1 MTQVNSIVIC
11 KDDYDI
17 TEEFK
22 NTIRD
27 TIMLL
32 LDANY
37 ETTVRYDEKGLGI
50 VSIDFDH
57 DRSCYYGNPIPYWL
71 SPEED
76 ESVVWDDERE
86 TQQNDS
92 GNNRQP
98 VLHIRSNLQL
108 RQIDK
113 IES

>member
-11 KDDYDI
+11 KEDYDS

-27 TIMLL
+27 TIMIL

-50 VSIDFDH
+50 IVIKFDY
-57 DRSCYYGNPIPYWL
+57 DRNLAYGNSLPYWL
-71 SPEED
+71 SSKEL
-76 ESVVWDDERE
+76 ESIVWDDEKE
-86 TQQNDS
+86 
-92 GNNRQP
+92 
-98 VLHIRSNLQL
+98 
-108 RQIDK
+108 
-113 IES
+113 